1 MKGFKKFLA
10 ATAVI
15 AGAAAVGAVL
25 YNKFKSNVDTDD
37 FDDFDDED
45 FDDDFDDIDMDIENR
60 GYTSIP
66 LENEATEEVAEE
78 DVIVDIVDDVKETK

>member
-66 LENEATEEVAEE
+66 LENASTEDTVGE
-78 DVIVDIVDDVKETK
+78 DAIVDIVEDNADAK